1 MLLFRAQEM
10 QEETANETRANHVT
24 VAKNLYM
31 EGVTNV
37 KPAEIACAGSVC
49 FGARSAP
56 IKHGTVLKSAKH
68 VKKMSIIYKKAAEC
82 RNAIGAVD
90 KQDIS

>member
-1 MLLFRAQEM
+1 MKSAVA
-10 QEETANETRANHVT
+10 TGANHVT

-56 IKHGTVLKSAKH
+56 IKHGTVSKSAKH
-68 VKKMSIIYKKAAEC
+68 VKKMSDIYKRKAEC
-82 RNAIGAVD
+82 GSAIGAMD
-90 KQDIS
+90 KRDIS